1 MALQSFTWRIFP
13 AMHSSKS
20 CTQTTGKPNLRPRFH
35 ISLRKT
41 AAAPRQSTKHQL
53 ECPKMCPV
61 PSTAMWGTAF
71 LLPDYCRRRCLN
83 RLQNVGQRDL
93 AQRDWDLL
101 GQSLPCLPLSYIGFV
116 FVGDSQTSPG
126 SFFWKLGDQYW
137 KCWFESCVSFSITHS
152 SPGQG
157 FACV

>member
-1 MALQSFTWRIFP
+1 MLVTDNLTSSYTTTVQGAQLKRIFIFYG
-13 AMHSSKS
+13 SSELHMENIPCDALLQKLHADYWE
-20 CTQTTGKPNLRPRFH
+20 TQSEAH
-35 ISLRKT
+35 ISLGKT

-126 SFFWKLGDQYW
+126 SFF
-137 KCWFESCVSFSITHS
+137 
-152 SPGQG
+152 
-157 FACV
+157 